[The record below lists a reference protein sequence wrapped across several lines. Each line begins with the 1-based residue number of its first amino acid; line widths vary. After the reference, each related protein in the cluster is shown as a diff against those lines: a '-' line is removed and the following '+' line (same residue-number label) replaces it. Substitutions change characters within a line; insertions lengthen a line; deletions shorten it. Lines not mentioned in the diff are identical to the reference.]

1 VEVIEET
8 GKVVEL
14 EGAFAWIESERTT
27 TCGGCAARKGCG
39 TATLAKV
46 LGKRR
51 LRLRVVNQ
59 INARVGDNVVI
70 GISESGLLRGSLAVY
85 AVPLLGLFMGA
96 LIGSVLDS
104 QLFSAG
110 SDTLSIAGAA
120 AGFAAGLVWLKRF
133 SRATGSDTAYQPVV
147 LRQQIKLH
155 GS

>member
-1 VEVIEET
+1 MIEESGRIVEV
-8 GKVVEL
+8 

-27 TCGGCAARKGCG
+27 TCGGCAARNGCG

-51 LRLRVVNQ
+51 LRLRVINR

-85 AVPLLGLFMGA
+85 AVPLLGLFIGA
-96 LIGSVLDS
+96 LIGSVLDG
-104 QLFSAG
+104 QFFPAG

-120 AGFAAGLVWLKRF
+120 AGFAVGLVWLKRF
-133 SRATGSDTAYQPVV
+133 SRATGADTAYQPVV
-147 LRQQIKLH
+147 LRRNR
-155 GS
+155 

>member
-1 VEVIEET
+1 MIEET
-8 GKVVEL
+8 GTVVEV
-14 EGAFAWIESERTT
+14 EGAFAWIESERTN
-27 TCGGCAARKGCG
+27 TCGGCSARNGCG
-39 TATLAKV
+39 TAAVAKV

-51 LRLRVVNQ
+51 LRLRV
-59 INARVGDNVVI
+59 INRISARVGDNVVI

-96 LIGSVLDS
+96 LIGSILDS
-104 QLFSAG
+104 QLFSVG

-120 AGFAAGLVWLKRF
+120 AGFTAGLVWLKRF
-133 SRATGSDTAYQPVV
+133 SRATGADTAYQPIV